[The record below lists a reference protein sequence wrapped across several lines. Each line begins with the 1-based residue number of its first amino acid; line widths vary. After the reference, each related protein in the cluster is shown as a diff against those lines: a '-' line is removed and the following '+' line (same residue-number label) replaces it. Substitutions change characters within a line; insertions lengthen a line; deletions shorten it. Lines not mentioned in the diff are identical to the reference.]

1 MAGVIVGPLT
11 SVGSVGR
18 SPSRGFGSAFAVG
31 NVAVNDDVKGV
42 LLNRTIS
49 SDRMRP
55 FFATLPGPE
64 AARRELAG
72 LGGYRGT
79 RPSAPTVAAKVVP
92 APDQGQALLAGWR
105 MLLDAGRMQD
115 GEPFLAGT
123 AKPVAARVSAAT
135 AAEIG
140 VPATGMIAVRT
151 ERGSITVPVEIKDMP
166 DRVVWLPLNSAGCA
180 VHRELGAGP
189 GALVTL
195 EPASGAAA
203 GAATNDSGGAA

>member
-1 MAGVIVGPLT
+1 
-11 SVGSVGR
+11 
-18 SPSRGFGSAFAVG
+18 
-31 NVAVNDDVKGV
+31 
-42 LLNRTIS
+42 
-49 SDRMRP
+49 
-55 FFATLPGPE
+55 
-64 AARRELAG
+64 
-72 LGGYRGT
+72 
-79 RPSAPTVAAKVVP
+79 VAAKVVP

-140 VPATGMIAVRT
+140 VAPTGMITVRT
-151 ERGSITVPVEIKDMP
+151 ARGSITVPVEITDLP

-180 VHRELGAGP
+180 VHRELGVGP

-195 EPASGAAA
+195 ESADN
-203 GAATNDSGGAA
+203 TGGVA